1 MDLSPAPTISSNY
14 QILFNTLKDFT
25 EKSFNVIITSENELQ
40 TKRLSEL
47 LSDISPELDELVES
61 GKIKIETLAIK
72 EGFIN
77 RKEKILLLTDYQ
89 IFNKP
94 YRTKISSAKKH
105 KKSKAKSF
113 ASIKRGDYV
122 VHEDY
127 GIGQYA
133 GLQTIKIG
141 DTDQESMKILYAEG
155 GVVYVNLNYLA
166 LVKRYSSNEN
176 LKTNA
181 CYTWQR

>member
-1 MDLSPAPTISSNY
+1 M
-14 QILFNTLKDFT
+14 KDFT

-40 TKRLSEL
+40 TKRLGEL
-47 LSDISPELDELVES
+47 LSELSPELEELVES

-72 EGFIN
+72 EGFVN
-77 RKEKILLLTDYQ
+77 RNEKSLLLTDYQ

-94 YRTKISSAKKH
+94 YRTKISSSKKH

-166 LVKRYSSNEN
+166 LVKRFSSYEN
-176 LKTNA
+176 L
-181 CYTWQR
+181 